1 MSEESYEYT
10 AGYYARDN
18 ARPKSDRPVFALGE
32 AGREQRAAWD
42 RGWEARDAEIRR
54 ERGK

>member
-1 MSEESYEYT
+1 MSEETHEYT

-42 RGWEARDAEIRR
+42 QGWDARDAEIRR

>member
-1 MSEESYEYT
+1 MTTQSQAYES
-10 AGYYARDN
+10 GFYARDN

-42 RGWEARDAEIRR
+42 RGWEVRDAEIRR

>member
-1 MSEESYEYT
+1 MTTKLQSYE

-18 ARPKSDRPVFALGE
+18 ARPKSDRPVFCLGE

-42 RGWEARDAEIRR
+42 RGWDKRDQEIRR